1 MKKILLLLLIP
12 VACSNKAKPQQYPG
26 EDSTL
31 NVENL
36 KFAVYALPFKHRDII
51 IAQAVLETG
60 WFTSENCKKNNNIFG
75 MRKAYS
81 RMTTADMVID
91 GYSHYPNWRQSVID
105 YYLLQSVTESVY
117 PRSRAAYFS
126 YLDKKYSEVG
136 KSYSNQLKSIIT
148 KLELDPDEQD
158 IVPMKH
164 VKYTKKKHHR

>member
-12 VACSNKAKPQQYPG
+12 VACSNRAQQQYPG

-31 NVENL
+31 NGENL

-51 IAQAVLETG
+51 AQAILETG
-60 WFTSENCKKNNNIFG
+60 WFTSENCKKNNNVFG
-75 MRKAYS
+75 MKKAYT
-81 RMTTADMVID
+81 RMTTADTVID

-136 KSYSNQLKSIIT
+136 RSYSNQLKSIIA
-148 KLELDPDEQD
+148 KLELDPDEAD
-158 IVPMKH
+158 V
-164 VKYTKKKHHR
+164 VVKKKKRNFLKHRQYN